1 MDKSAHTAVDPS
13 DLLILVDDND
23 EIIGYEEKG
32 ICHAENG
39 ILHRAFSIFIFNNS
53 GEFLLQKRSIAKL
66 LWPGYWSNSVCSH
79 PRKGETYHSAAS
91 RRLFEEVGLE
101 ADIDYF
107 FKFRYQVAYEDV
119 GSENEMC
126 ALFAGVS
133 EGAVRADPAEISE
146 WKFITI
152 SELEK
157 EMEAQPDIF
166 TPWFKIEWQKF
177 TELNLLP
184 SVLDGQTRSKTKV
197 TV

>member
-1 MDKSAHTAVDPS
+1 VDKSAHTAVDPN

-32 ICHAENG
+32 ICHAAEG
-39 ILHRAFSIFIFNNS
+39 ILHRAFSIFIFNSN
-53 GEFLLQKRSIAKL
+53 GEFLLQKRSSVKP

-79 PRKGETYHSAAS
+79 PRKGETYDSAAS

-101 ADIDYF
+101 SDMDYF
-107 FKFRYQVAYEDV
+107 FKFRYHVSYENA

-133 EGAVRADPAEISE
+133 AGAIKADPAEIAE
-146 WKFITI
+146 WKFVTI

-157 EMEAQPDIF
+157 EMKDRPHIF

-177 TELNLLP
+177 MELNLLP
-184 SVLDGQTRSKTKV
+184 SVMDSQARSKGKR